1 VLKVATAFVLISA
14 ELGSETN
21 VMKSLKKIDEIKEVH
36 MVYGVYDII
45 ARIETDT
52 MANLKDI
59 ISWKVRHI
67 SKIRST
73 LTMLVI

>member
-1 VLKVATAFVLISA
+1 VANAFVLINA
-14 ELGSETN
+14 ELGSEN
-21 VMKSLKKIDEIKEVH
+21 DVMKSLKTIDEIKEAH

-45 ARIETDT
+45 ARIEADT

-59 ISWKVRHI
+59 ISWKIRHI

-73 LTMLVI
+73 LTMLVT

>member
-1 VLKVATAFVLISA
+1 MANAFVLINA
-14 ELGSETN
+14 ELGSETD
-21 VMKSLKKIDEIKEVH
+21 VMKGLKMIDEIKEAH

-45 ARIETDT
+45 ARIEADT
-52 MANLKDI
+52 MAGLKDI

-67 SKIRST
+67 NKIRST